1 VKTVG
6 IFEAKSRLS
15 ELVADVERGETVL
28 LTRNGR
34 PVAELVRIE
43 ADKKKADAAMKWLLA
58 RRWRLKGLSLRG
70 LVDEGRR
77 Y

>member
-6 IFEAKSRLS
+6 IFEAKNRLS
-15 ELVADVERGETVL
+15 ELIADVESGETVL

-34 PVAELVRIE
+34 PVAELVSVA
-43 ADKKKADAAMKWLLA
+43 ADKRKAEAAMKWLLG
-58 RRWRLKGLSLRG
+58 RRWRLGGLSLRE